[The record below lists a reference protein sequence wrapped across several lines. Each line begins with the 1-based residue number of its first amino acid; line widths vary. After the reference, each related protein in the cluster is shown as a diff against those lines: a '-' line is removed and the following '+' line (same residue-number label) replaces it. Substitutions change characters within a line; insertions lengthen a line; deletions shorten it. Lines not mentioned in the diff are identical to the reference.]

1 MNKELLLPDT
11 LTTQIE
17 KRLAELENTLNNL
30 KESQKKMPQGHLRV
44 AQKGDKRPWFYHY
57 NSPDDLSGKYIKK
70 KDTEFAKALAQKD
83 YNAKI
88 IQQLQKEINTLQEYL
103 TQSQNGYAISKLY
116 ENLCPARQALITPV
130 TFTHEQYIAQWKSV
144 TWQGHSFSPDT
155 PIYDTANKEQVRS
168 KSEVIIAD
176 TLLRHGI
183 PYRYEYP
190 LVLKKVGFSLEH
202 TDHKHAPSIKTLT
215 LYPDFLCLNVHTRQE
230 YIWEHFGLMDDPD
243 YAKNVAAK
251 LRLYAKNEIFPGHN
265 LIITME
271 SKNEPLSTST
281 IDMTIKEY
289 FT

>member
-17 KRLAELENTLNNL
+17 KRLTDLENTLNNL
-30 KESQKKMPQGHLRV
+30 KESQKEMPHGHLRI
-44 AQKGDKRPWFYHY
+44 AQKGDKRPCFYHY
-57 NSPDDLSGKYIKK
+57 
-70 KDTEFAKALAQKD
+70 T
-83 YNAKI
+83 
-88 IQQLQKEINTLQEYL
+88 
-103 TQSQNGYAISKLY
+103 YAISKIY
-116 ENLCPARQALITPV
+116 EKLCPARQALITPV
-130 TFTHEQYIAQWKSV
+130 TLTHEQYIAQWKSV

-155 PIYDTANKEQVRS
+155 PIYDTANKEQVLS
-168 KSEVIIAD
+168 KSEVIIAE

-190 LVLKKVGFSLEH
+190 LVLKKGGFSLEH
-202 TDHKHAPSIKTLT
+202 TDHKHAPSIKTIK

-243 YAKNVAAK
+243 YARNVAAK
-251 LRLYAKNEIFPGHN
+251 LRLYAKNGIFPGHN

-271 SKNEPLSTST
+271 SKNDPLSTST

>member
-1 MNKELLLPDT
+1 MNKELLLPDR

-17 KRLAELENTLNNL
+17 KRLAELENTLNKL
-30 KESQKKMPQGHLRV
+30 KEVQKEMPQGHLRI

-57 NSPDDLSGKYIKK
+57 TSPDNLTGNYIRK
-70 KDTEFAKALAQKD
+70 KDTEFAKTLAQKD
-83 YNAKI
+83 YNESL

-116 ENLCPARQALITPV
+116 EKLCPARQALITPV
-130 TFTHEQYIAQWKSV
+130 TLTHEQYIAQWKSV

-190 LVLKKVGFSLEH
+190 LVLKKGGFSLEH
-202 TDHKHAPSIKTLT
+202 TDHKHAPSIKTIK

-243 YAKNVAAK
+243 YARNVAAK
-251 LRLYAKNEIFPGHN
+251 LQLYVENNIFPGRN
-265 LIITME
+265 LIMTME
-271 SKNEPLSTST
+271 TQKNPLSTRSIEKIIT
-281 IDMTIKEY
+281 E
-289 FT
+289 FLN